1 MDDVMTKMN
10 VQYNI
15 PRVQV
20 QMAGKQNRLTDG
32 DFTITPSMAEPI
44 EFVFGNQDGKPLSLV
59 PFTIQFVVWI
69 RDSLVESAGDT
80 VGSSNI
86 IMNKKLLIDDP
97 YANSVTMLLNG
108 NDTLKLGQHA
118 AGNALKW
125 SLFMINSDGDVFP
138 MQVSQYG
145 GRAGNLHV
153 ALADGFPLAEI
164 IKTTGSR

>member
-1 MDDVMTKMN
+1 M
-10 VQYNI
+10 
-15 PRVQV
+15 
-20 QMAGKQNRLTDG
+20 LTG
-32 DFTITPSMAEPI
+32 T
-44 EFVFGNQDGKPLSLV
+44 
-59 PFTIQFVVWI
+59 
-69 RDSLVESAGDT
+69 
-80 VGSSNI
+80 
-86 IMNKKLLIDDP
+86 
-97 YANSVTMLLNG
+97 
-108 NDTLKLGQHA
+108 DTLTLGQHA